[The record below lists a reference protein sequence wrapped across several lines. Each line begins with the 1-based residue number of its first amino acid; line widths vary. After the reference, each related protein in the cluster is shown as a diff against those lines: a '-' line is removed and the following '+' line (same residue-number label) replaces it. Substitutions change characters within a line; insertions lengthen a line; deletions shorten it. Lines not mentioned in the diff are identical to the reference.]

1 MPTYD
6 QTIGARYHI
15 YNSLFLQLP
24 YQNIFRTGTLLPLL
38 QQHCESGFE
47 EGKSAIEILN
57 QFFQDFTPGSNQS
70 EQFDL
75 LFNFIQYIER
85 QVALFDSIEDS
96 AFEQIN
102 DLTGKGT
109 IASLLLHAKFEH
121 KEDLLAKHLE
131 EFSLRTVLTAHPTQF
146 YPGHVLGILTDLE
159 KSIRANELG
168 HINLLL
174 QQLGKTGFINE
185 SKPTPYDEAI
195 TLCWYLENV
204 FYHAIPEIIERL
216 AAGLDIPL
224 SQWKNNRL
232 MVIGF
237 WPGGDRDG
245 NPFVTSEIT
254 VKVAARLQESILK
267 CYYRDVRI
275 LRRRL
280 TFKGVDK
287 IMIDIERKIYNW
299 VFGTEKGYHHVDDFI
314 HDLQSAR
321 KLLVNDHN
329 GLFLDLLD
337 SFILKVKQFGFYFAS
352 LDIRQDSRKHDYVW
366 NQILNELARDGKSIS
381 SDAFEKLA
389 KREQIN
395 YLLNLNVSLDGLNSG
410 DALVNETIN
419 SIKAIASIQHS
430 NGKTGCHRYVIS
442 NCQSAL
448 HVIEVFALA
457 KLLIRTEEG
466 LELDVVPLFETIDD
480 LTHAPSIMEQLYQ
493 VEEYRSHLL
502 QRNNHQTIMLG
513 FSDGTKDGGYLRA
526 NWSIFRAKENL
537 TMVSRKYD
545 LKAIFFDGR
554 GGPPARGGGNT
565 HDFYASLGNTIEHE
579 EVQIT
584 VQGQTISS
592 NFGKVASCKF
602 NLEQLLS
609 AGLEGAVFKRP
620 ENQMTDEDKSLLDK
634 LADAG
639 YEAYLGLKHH
649 PRFVPYLEKVTP
661 LSYFGDANIGSR
673 PVKRNASDGLKFEDL
688 RAIPF
693 VGSWAMMKQNI
704 PGFYGVGSAIKKLED
719 EGEEQRLKQLYKHSL
734 FFRTLIGNSMM
745 SLTKTYY
752 NATTYLAQDNEFGE
766 FWKKMFAEYNLS
778 RLEVLNISELNGLME
793 NNPNI
798 RDSVRLRERIVLPL
812 IAIQQY
818 ALMNMRNLNDENKMY
833 EMRYRKLIIRSMFGI
848 INAARNSA

>member
-1 MPTYD
+1 MPTYN

-38 QQHCESGFE
+38 QRHCETGFE
-47 EGKSAIEILN
+47 EGKSATEILN
-57 QFFQDFTPGSNQS
+57 KFFQDFTPGTKQS

-75 LFNFIQYIER
+75 LFNFIQYVER

-109 IASLLLHAKFEH
+109 ISSLLLHAKFEH
-121 KEDLLAKHLE
+121 KEELLAKHLE
-131 EFSLRTVLTAHPTQF
+131 EFSLRPVLTAHPTQF

-159 KSIRANELG
+159 KSIRSNELG

-174 QQLGKTGFINE
+174 QQLGKTGFINDT
-185 SKPTPYDEAI
+185 KPTPYDEAI

-204 FYHAIPEIIERL
+204 FYHAIPEIIEKF
-216 AAGLDIPL
+216 AAGLDIPI

-254 VKVAARLQESILK
+254 LKVAARLQESILK

-287 IMIDIERKIYNW
+287 IMIDIEQKIYNW
-299 VFGTEKGYHHVDDFI
+299 VFGTKKGYDHVDEFLN
-314 HDLQSAR
+314 DLNAAR
-321 KLLVNDHN
+321 KFLVDDHG

-366 NQILNELARDGKSIS
+366 TQILNELSKSGKSIS
-381 SDAFEKLA
+381 GDDFQKLSTQD
-389 KREQIN
+389 QIH
-395 YLLNLNVSLDGLNSG
+395 YLLNLNVSLDDLNIEDELVHETLNS
-410 DALVNETIN
+410 IR
-419 SIKAIASIQHS
+419 AIASIQKS
-430 NGKTGCHRYVIS
+430 NGKTGSHRYVIS

-448 HVIEVFALA
+448 HIIEVYALA
-457 KLLIRTEEG
+457 KLLIATADG
-466 LELDVVPLFETIDD
+466 LELDVVPLFETIGD
-480 LTHAPSIMEQLYQ
+480 LAHAPSIMEQLYQ
-493 VEEYRSHLL
+493 VEEYRKHLQ
-502 QRNNHQTIMLG
+502 QRNSHQTIMLG

-537 TMVSRKYD
+537 TRVSRQHD

-620 ENQMTDEDKSLLDK
+620 ENQMSDEDKKLLDT

-649 PRFVPYLEKVTP
+649 AKFVPYLEKVTP
-661 LSYFGDANIGSR
+661 LSYFGDTNIGSR
-673 PVKRNASDGLKFEDL
+673 PVKRNGADGLKFEDL

-719 EGEEQRLKQLYKHSL
+719 QGEGQKLKELYKNSL
-734 FFRTLIGNSMM
+734 FFRTLLGNSMM

-752 NATTYLAQDNEFGE
+752 NATTYLANDPEFGE
-766 FWKKMFAEYNLS
+766 FWKKMFTEFNLS
-778 RLEVLNISELNGLME
+778 SEETLNVSGLNELMG

-812 IAIQQY
+812 IAIQQF
-818 ALMNMRNLNDENKMY
+818 ALMNIRNLTEENKMY